1 MTRIFGIWISILVVS
16 RPQRVR
22 LRKRIKLQVDLTP
35 ILVLLVLYH
44 RVLDIV
50 KKTSKRTSQEAAK
63 ALGYDRV
70 EAKPLPNGTYE

>member
-1 MTRIFGIWISILVVS
+1 MIRIFGIWISILVVS

-22 LRKRIKLQVDLTP
+22 LRKRIKLQVHLTR

-63 ALGYDRV
+63 VLDYDRV
-70 EAKPLPNGTYE
+70 EAKPLPNETYE